1 MSHWLTNNFPEYRQ
15 RSSLCPSPIMAALR
29 SLESQGIEPQH
40 LQGHWRLPLATL
52 RQPFLR
58 LPSFLARR
66 FWEVALE
73 LSNDPALG
81 LAAARHVDP
90 GQLLGL
96 GYLMQLM
103 PTRLEALVVMLEFW
117 PLLAGHVDLRLEQH
131 EGRVHLS
138 LHPGAGVLPAPEEV
152 DYWVS
157 RQIQFLRSWVCASD
171 ALLEVRLRRPPP
183 VEPQPWHTLSQK
195 PVYFGTEHN
204 ELVLDQAALQEQ
216 RPGGSLSIRQALD
229 DALHEYVRHTATP
242 SVLESVSAAVMQ
254 ELRGE
259 LSLEVLAKR
268 LHTTPRTLHRAL
280 LRDGWSF
287 VDIIEFHRRYL
298 AHDLLQANEMSVAQI
313 ADHLGYSEV
322 RSFTRA
328 FRRWYADTPSQFRA
342 RHNPR

>member
-1 MSHWLTNNFPEYRQ
+1 M
-15 RSSLCPSPIMAALR
+15 
-29 SLESQGIEPQH
+29 ESRGIE
-40 LQGHWRLPLATL
+40 LQRLQERWGMPLATL
-52 RQPFLR
+52 RQPYLR

-66 FWEVALE
+66 FWEVAQE

-81 LAAARHVDP
+81 LAASRHVDP
-90 GQLLGL
+90 SQLLGL

-103 PTRLEALVVMLEFW
+103 PTRLEALVVMLEYW
-117 PLLAGHVDLRLEQH
+117 PFVAGHVELRLERH
-131 EGRVHLS
+131 EEKVHLS

-152 DYWVS
+152 DYWMS
-157 RQIQFLRSWVCASD
+157 RQIQFLRSWVCGSD
-171 ALLEVRLRRPPP
+171 ALLEVRLRRAHP
-183 VEPQPWHTLSQK
+183 VDPQPWHTLSKK
-195 PVYFGTEHN
+195 PVYFAAEDN
-204 ELVLDQAALQEQ
+204 ELVLDHAALQEQ
-216 RPGGSLSIRQALD
+216 RPGGSPSIRQALD
-229 DALHEYVRHTATP
+229 DALHEYARHTTTP

-254 ELRGE
+254 ELRSE
-259 LSLEVLAKR
+259 LSLDVLAKR

-328 FRRWYADTPSQFRA
+328 FRRWYADTPGQFRA